1 VKPRAKHFIYKTFY
15 FFAVFKSSLNF
26 ESKFKMVK
34 NPLKKIKVSKD
45 KNGSP
50 EKASNEGF
58 DIDEV
63 KMKTPS
69 KIKKSKMNGVIA
81 KTPSTEIQ
89 TEAKRENGFK
99 AKVKPPQQQQQ
110 QQLPHGAGNLKK
122 RLRDENKF
130 ISDVLEFMVFPKVKD
145 GGSDSEDDG

>member
-1 VKPRAKHFIYKTFY
+1 
-15 FFAVFKSSLNF
+15 
-26 ESKFKMVK
+26 MVK

-69 KIKKSKMNGVIA
+69 KIKKSKMNGVIS

-110 QQLPHGAGNLKK
+110 HHQLPHGAGNLKK

-145 GGSDSEDDG
+145 GGSDSDSVVLLDLFKLIRLLSLSVLSVLLSVYKRVAF